1 MFNQKSELVHKTDC
15 SAIVCSIF
23 PLAKWIENNSLMP
36 GYFCKHIT
44 EYSGSSYYVTI
55 LISALL

>member
-44 EYSGSSYYVTI
+44 EDCMQF
-55 LISALL
+55 LLRNHSN